1 MKRIPFTQFR
11 DRVLLYRLALSPGD
25 GMGGRQ
31 PGTRKAY
38 FFDGTPSGD
47 ETNDIYNN
55 QKEIALELQWQA
67 QNNATPCQVHA
78 PHFWNGAVEGRAGG
92 SITMGITVRLTPN
105 LVKWLKGKSLEE
117 PEAAESALR
126 LVYHGDTYK
135 VLDADYSRKGYV
147 TYTAMKV
154 KLHGA

>member
-11 DRVLLYRLALSPGD
+11 DRVLFYRLATPLGD

-31 PGTRKAY
+31 PGTRRL
-38 FFDGTPSGD
+38 FFFNGEPDGDYIPDMPGGL
-47 ETNDIYNN
+47 E
-55 QKEIALELQWQA
+55 ALTRALREVDA
-67 QNNATPCQVHA
+67 QSLTPCQVHA
-78 PHFWNGAVEGRAGG
+78 PHFWDGAVEGRAGG
-92 SITMGITVRLTPN
+92 SITTGITVRLTPN
-105 LVKWLKGKSLEE
+105 LAQWLKTNT
-117 PEAAESALR
+117 AESALR
-126 LVYHGDTYK
+126 LVYHGETYK

>member
-11 DRVLLYRLALSPGD
+11 DRVLLYYLAMPPGD

-31 PGTRKAY
+31 PGTRMAY

-47 ETNDIYNN
+47 ETNDVFNN

-67 QNNATPCQVHA
+67 EQNPTPCQVHA
-78 PHFWNGAVEGRAGG
+78 PHFWDGAVEGRAGG
-92 SITMGITVRLTPN
+92 SITTGITVRLTPN
-105 LVKWLKGKSLEE
+105 LARWLKTNK
-117 PEAAESALR
+117 AESALR
-126 LVYHGDTYK
+126 LVYHGETYK

-147 TYTAMKV
+147 TYTAVKV

>member
-11 DRVLLYRLALSPGD
+11 DRVLLYYLDMPLGD

-31 PGTRKAY
+31 PGTRTALIFNGKP
-38 FFDGTPSGD
+38 DGDCIPDMPGGL
-47 ETNDIYNN
+47 EAMAR
-55 QKEIALELQWQA
+55 ALREVGA
-67 QNNATPCQVHA
+67 QSLTPCQVHA

-92 SITMGITVRLTPN
+92 SITTGITVRLTPN
-105 LVKWLKGKSLEE
+105 LAQWLKTNT
-117 PEAAESALR
+117 AESALR
-126 LVYHGDTYK
+126 LVYHGETYK
-135 VLDADYSRKGYV
+135 VLDADYSRKGYA

>member
-11 DRVLLYRLALSPGD
+11 DRVLLYQLLATSED

-31 PGTRKAY
+31 PGARRAI
-38 FFDGTPSGD
+38 FFDGTGSGERTHTRD
-47 ETNDIYNN
+47 GTGQADIT
-55 QKEIALELQWQA
+55 KELQRQA
-67 QNNATPCQVHA
+67 EHNATPCQVHA

-105 LVKWLKGKSLEE
+105 LANWLYGGKWD
-117 PEAAESALR
+117 ATR
-126 LVYHGDTYK
+126 LVYRGETYK

-147 TYTAMKV
+147 TFTAIRG
-154 KLHGA
+154 KLHGI

>member
-11 DRVLLYRLALSPGD
+11 DRVLFYRLATPLRD

-67 QNNATPCQVHA
+67 TQNPTPCQVHA
-78 PHFWNGAVEGRAGG
+78 PHFWDGAVEGRAGG
-92 SITMGITVRLTPN
+92 SITTGITVRLTPN

-117 PEAAESALR
+117 PEAVEAALR
-126 LVYHGDTYK
+126 LVYRGETYK

-147 TYTAMKV
+147 TFTAV
-154 KLHGA
+154 RGKLHGT

>member
-11 DRVLLYRLALSPGD
+11 DRVLLYRLAIPLRD

-31 PGTRKAY
+31 PGARRPFFFNGKPDGDYILDMPGGPEAMTR
-38 FFDGTPSGD
+38 
-47 ETNDIYNN
+47 
-55 QKEIALELQWQA
+55 ALREVDARRL
-67 QNNATPCQVHA
+67 TPCQVHA

-92 SITMGITVRLTPN
+92 SITTGITVRLTPN
-105 LVKWLKGKSLEE
+105 LAQWLKNNT
-117 PEAAESALR
+117 AESALR
-126 LVYHGDTYK
+126 LLHHGDTYK

-147 TYTAMKV
+147 TYTAVKV

>member
-11 DRVLLYRLALSPGD
+11 DRVLFYRLATPLRD

-55 QKEIALELQWQA
+55 QKGIALELQWQA
-67 QNNATPCQVHA
+67 EQNPTPCQVHA
-78 PHFWNGAVEGRAGG
+78 PHFWDGAVEGRAGG
-92 SITMGITVRLTPN
+92 SITTGITVRLTPN

-117 PEAAESALR
+117 PEAVEAALR
-126 LVYHGDTYK
+126 LVYRGETYK

-147 TYTAMKV
+147 TFTAV
-154 KLHGA
+154 RGKLHGT

>member
-11 DRVLLYRLALSPGD
+11 DRVLLYRLDIPPGD

-31 PGTRKAY
+31 PELRAAY
-38 FFDGTPSGD
+38 YFDGTPDGD
-47 ETNDIYNN
+47 NTQNVYNS
-55 QKEIALELQWQA
+55 QEEIASELQWQA
-67 QNNATPCQVHA
+67 TQILTPCQVHA
-78 PHFWNGAVEGRAGG
+78 PRFWDGAVEGRAGG
-92 SITMGITVRLTPN
+92 SITTGITVRLTPN
-105 LVKWLKGKSLEE
+105 LVGWLKNRTL
-117 PEAAESALR
+117 PRSALR
-126 LVYHGDTYK
+126 LVYRDETYK

>member
-11 DRVLLYRLALSPGD
+11 DRVLLYQLFGTPKD

-31 PGTRKAY
+31 PGARRAI
-38 FFDGTPSGD
+38 FFDGTGSGERVHVRD
-47 ETNDIYNN
+47 GSGQADITR
-55 QKEIALELQWQA
+55 ELQWQA
-67 QNNATPCQVHA
+67 EHNATPCQVHA

-105 LVKWLKGKSLEE
+105 LEQWLYGKWV
-117 PEAAESALR
+117 AVR
-126 LVYHGDTYK
+126 LVYRGEMYK

-147 TYTAMKV
+147 TFTAVRV
-154 KLHGA
+154 KLHGI

>member
-11 DRVLLYRLALSPGD
+11 DRVLLYRLAQPPGD

-31 PGTRKAY
+31 PGARTALI
-38 FFDGTPSGD
+38 FDGTPTGSSIPSISGGQ
-47 ETNDIYNN
+47 E
-55 QKEIALELQWQA
+55 ALTRALQEVDA
-67 QNNATPCQVHA
+67 QSFTPCQVHA
-78 PHFWNGAVEGRAGG
+78 PHFWDGAVEGRAGG
-92 SITMGITVRLTPN
+92 SITTGITVRLTPN
-105 LVKWLKGKSLEE
+105 LAQWLKG
-117 PEAAESALR
+117 EAAESALR
-126 LVYHGDTYK
+126 LLQRGETYK

>member
-38 FFDGTPSGD
+38 FFDGKPDGD
-47 ETNDIYNN
+47 YIPDMPGGLEAMAR
-55 QKEIALELQWQA
+55 ALREVDARSL
-67 QNNATPCQVHA
+67 TPCQVHA
-78 PHFWNGAVEGRAGG
+78 PHFWDGAVEGRAGG
-92 SITMGITVRLTPN
+92 SITTGITVRLTPN
-105 LVKWLKGKSLEE
+105 LAQWLKTNT
-117 PEAAESALR
+117 AESALR
-126 LVYHGDTYK
+126 LVYHGETYK

-147 TYTAMKV
+147 TYTAVRV

>member
-11 DRVLLYRLALSPGD
+11 DRVLFYRLATPLRD

-55 QKEIALELQWQA
+55 QKKIALELQWQA
-67 QNNATPCQVHA
+67 TQNPTPCQVHA
-78 PHFWNGAVEGRAGG
+78 PHFWDGAVEGRAGG
-92 SITMGITVRLTPN
+92 SITTGITVRLTPN

-117 PEAAESALR
+117 PEAVEAALR
-126 LVYHGDTYK
+126 LVYRGETYK

-147 TYTAMKV
+147 TFTAV
-154 KLHGA
+154 RGKLHGT